1 MITYKA
7 IVITPPVAVH
17 VARRAVDISVQ
28 GIVGPEQQEVGIR
41 SPSSE
46 SGVHMYMRR
55 RMA

>member
-1 MITYKA
+1 MIT
-7 IVITPPVAVH
+7 TPVAVH
-17 VARRAVDISVQ
+17 VACRAVDISVQ
-28 GIVGPEQQEVGIR
+28 GIATVGPEQQEVGIR